1 MRKRHY
7 NFFDED
13 FFRTSSICGN
23 TKFRCQQILTSNIR
37 MNNFDS
43 RNQLNPQGC

>member
-1 MRKRHY
+1 MRKRLY

-13 FFRTSSICGN
+13 FFRTSRIFGN
-23 TKFRCQQILTSNIR
+23 TKFRRQQIFTSNIR
-37 MNNFDS
+37 MNSFDS

>member
-7 NFFDED
+7 NVFDED
-13 FFRTSSICGN
+13 FFRTSCICGN